1 MANDP
6 IVIRMAGL
14 SDHDRYVAQAQLARA
29 EAIVDG
35 FAWIAAQIGGA
46 WRKAVAG
53 VRSWNDART
62 RSFSDVAELLE
73 LAAFVFPD
81 D

>member
-62 RSFSDVAELLE
+62 RQWPHAQ
-73 LAAFVFPD
+73 A
-81 D
+81 